1 MMSLS
6 WNEIRNPFEGVTGQQ
21 LEALFGAPVLLALE
35 AGSHCSLTAD
45 APRTAYLV
53 VSGAL
58 HGGGQEVRLMPE
70 LAVPR
75 GEVAGLGR
83 LVLAD
88 ASEQT
93 FAVGEGTVIVALD
106 GRRLEERCLI
116 GDPDALAMF
125 DGVVLLLS
133 VDLRASNEALQTLI
147 QS

>member
-1 MMSLS
+1 MSLS
-6 WNEIRNPFEGVTGQQ
+6 WNEIGSPFEGVTASQ
-21 LEALFGAPVLLALE
+21 LEALFGAPKLSRLE
-35 AGSHCSLTAD
+35 AGHHFSLAAE
-45 APRTAYLV
+45 APRTAFLV

-58 HGGGQEVRLMPE
+58 HGGGQEQRLLPE

-88 ASEQT
+88 ASEQS
-93 FAVGEGTVIVALD
+93 FAVGEATVVAAFD
-106 GRRLEERCLI
+106 GLRLEERCLV
-116 GDPDALAMF
+116 GDSDALDLF
-125 DGVVLLLS
+125 DAVVLLLS